1 VLNSPSQNNAQQDQE
16 LVQRVQ
22 QGNKVAFDFLVIKY
36 QHRIIRLLNRY
47 INDLNLA
54 QDLAQEVFV
63 KAYRAIGSFREASTF
78 YTWLYRI
85 AINTVKNDS
94 LSRSRHCIDHQIAIQ
109 TIENQENL
117 TQFQDLETPEIQL
130 LNQELLAII
139 KQTINNLPDE
149 MRIAITLYEFD
160 NLSYEEIAHIMDC
173 PVGTIRSRIFRARE
187 AINHVLNSLLTCDDM
202 Q

>member
-22 QGNKVAFDFLVIKY
+22 QGNKAAFDFLVIK
-36 QHRIIRLLNRY
+36 IIRLLNRH

-54 QDLAQEVFV
+54 QDLVQEVFV
-63 KAYRAIGSFREASTF
+63 KAYRAIASFREESTF

-85 AINTVKNDS
+85 AINTVKNNS
-94 LSRSRHCIDHQIAIQ
+94 LSRSRHCIDYQIAIQ
-109 TIENQENL
+109 TIENKENL
-117 TQFQDLETPEIQL
+117 TQFQNLETPEIQL

-149 MRIAITLYEFD
+149 MRIAITLCEFD

-173 PVGTIRSRIFRARE
+173 PVGTIRSRIFRARK
-187 AINHVLNSLLTCDDM
+187 AINHVLNPLLTRDDM